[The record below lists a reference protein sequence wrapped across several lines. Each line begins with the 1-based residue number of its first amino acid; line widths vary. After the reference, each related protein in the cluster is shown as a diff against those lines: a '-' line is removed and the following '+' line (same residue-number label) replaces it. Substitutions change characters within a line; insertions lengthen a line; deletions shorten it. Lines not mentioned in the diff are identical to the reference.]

1 MGNILKDVY
10 LNLDF
15 RTEKLETDRRGA
27 EWLDLCFDASSH
39 HFFHRES
46 SFGGAAVSLEVL
58 QQLGLDVK
66 ISDSRL
72 DFSDDDRSVPASNY
86 RYVLVSET
94 GVSYL
99 TPTDPALTVFKSPA
113 EAVDYLFI
121 DRSAVLSAPVINQ
134 ILAYLDL
141 SPETKLVCYLKDP
154 ENRELKPLIQ
164 RASLIFAER
173 EPKTTMINPTAGSRL
188 VPTGFSAGSTPVFSA
203 TSDAPELSALNTS
216 KSPTSDAPKSPTLDP
231 AKTIFLS
238 EQFLTYQNLSEPL
251 HPDRIDIQT
260 HLSFYSIL
268 SATVLG
274 CFLLGFSVEDSLKF
288 AHLNAENSRLNAVC
302 PLEKLRQLASE
313 PTEDENLELIAKNLV
328 LNPRGILAADESG
341 DSIHKKFEKLGI
353 PDTYDNRRDYRNL
366 FFTTDGLENYVNGV
380 ILFDETARQ
389 LADNGQNFVDF
400 LTTKR
405 IIPGIKVD
413 QGLEKFADA
422 LPLELTELGFS
433 EASVNPDETWTKG
446 LSGLDTRLA
455 EYYQMGL
462 RFAKWRAAFNV
473 RTTRSNDTSTPNN
486 SNTTES
492 FSTTDSSDLTAT
504 PATTDQ
510 ILTPSPSAIAIN
522 CQILAKYAKKCQNH
536 GIVPIVEPELVYDGN
551 YSLKQSTELTGRIL
565 DCLFAKLAENQVN
578 LRACILKVNMCLAG
592 KQWSEPSAPEA
603 VGRATAE
610 VLKNHVPT
618 ELAGVVFLS
627 GGQTVE
633 QATDNLAAVEQNG
646 PFPWPVTFSFARAL
660 QDPALYAWA
669 GNNTNANVARAA
681 FKARL
686 EANCQALIQKE
697 P

>member
-39 HFFHRES
+39 HFFHRDS

-58 QQLGLDVK
+58 QQLELDAK
-66 ISDSRL
+66 ISDSHL
-72 DFSDDDRSVPASNY
+72 DFSSDDRSVPASSY

-99 TPTDPALTVFKSPA
+99 TPTDPAPTVFKSPA

-121 DRSAVLSAPVINQ
+121 DRSAVLSTPVINQ

-141 SPETKLVCYLKDP
+141 SPKTKLVYYLKDP
-154 ENRELKPLIQ
+154 ENRNLQPLIQ
-164 RASLIFAER
+164 RASLIFTEQD
-173 EPKTTMINPTAGSRL
+173 T
-188 VPTGFSAGSTPVFSA
+188 
-203 TSDAPELSALNTS
+203 
-216 KSPTSDAPKSPTLDP
+216 TLDP

-238 EQFLTYQNLSEPL
+238 EQFLIYQNLSEPL
-251 HPDRIDIQT
+251 HPDRIDTQT

-288 AHLNAENSRLNAVC
+288 AHLNAEHSRLNAVC
-302 PLEKLRQLASE
+302 PLAKLRQLASE
-313 PTEDENLELIAKNLV
+313 PTNNENLELIAKNLV

-341 DSIHKKFEKLGI
+341 GSIHKKFENLGI

-366 FFTTDGLENYVNGV
+366 FFTTDNLENYINGV

-389 LADNGQNFVDF
+389 FADNGQNFVDF

-405 IIPGIKVD
+405 IISGIKVD
-413 QGLEKFADA
+413 QGLEKFADS
-422 LPLELTELGFS
+422 LPPELSELGLS
-433 EASVNPDETWTKG
+433 KTSVDPDETWTKG
-446 LSGLDTRLA
+446 LTSLDTRLA

-473 RTTRSNDTSTPNN
+473 RIAA
-486 SNTTES
+486 
-492 FSTTDSSDLTAT
+492 TDK
-504 PATTDQ
+504 
-510 ILTPSPSAIAIN
+510 ILTPTPSAIAVN

-536 GIVPIVEPELVYDGN
+536 GIVPIVEPELVYDGD
-551 YSLKQSTELTGRIL
+551 YSLTQSAELTGKIL
-565 DCLFAKLAENQVN
+565 DCLFEKLSLGQVN

-592 KQWSEPSAPEA
+592 KQWSEPSTPEE

-633 QATDNLAAVEQNG
+633 QATDNLAVVEQNG

-669 GNNTNANVARAA
+669 GDNANTDAARAA

-686 EANCQALIQKE
+686 EANCQALIQK
-697 P
+697 

>member
-39 HFFHRES
+39 RFFHREA

-58 QQLGLDVK
+58 QQLGLDAK

-72 DFSDDDRSVPASNY
+72 DFSSDDRSASASNY
-86 RYVLVSET
+86 RYVLTSET

-99 TPTDPALTVFKSPA
+99 APTDPTPTVFKSPA
-113 EAVDYLFI
+113 EAIDYLFI
-121 DRSAVLSAPVINQ
+121 DRSAILSAPVINQ

-141 SPETKLVCYLKDP
+141 SPETKLVFYLKDP
-154 ENRELKPLIQ
+154 ENRDLAPLIQ
-164 RASLIFAER
+164 RASLIFAEQDL
-173 EPKTTMINPTAGSRL
+173 KTVTTS
-188 VPTGFSAGSTPVFSA
+188 TTGSTPVISA
-203 TSDAPELSALNTS
+203 ISDAPESLN
-216 KSPTSDAPKSPTLDP
+216 LDP
-231 AKTIFLS
+231 SKTIFLS
-238 EQFLTYQNLSEPL
+238 EQLLTYQNLSESL
-251 HPDRIDIQT
+251 HPNRIDIQT
-260 HLSFYSIL
+260 HLSFYSII
-268 SATVLG
+268 SATILG
-274 CFLLGFSVEDSLKF
+274 CFLLGFSVEDSLRF

-302 PLEKLRQLASE
+302 SLEKLRALFVEPSE
-313 PTEDENLELIAKNLV
+313 SENLELIARSLV
-328 LNPRGILAADESG
+328 LGPRGILAADESG
-341 DSIHKKFEKLGI
+341 GSIRKKFEKLGI

-366 FFTTDGLENYVNGV
+366 FFTTDELEKYVNGV

-413 QGLEKFADA
+413 QGLEKFADTM
-422 LPLELTELGFS
+422 PPELSELDLS
-433 EASVNPDETWTKG
+433 ETSVDPDETWTKG
-446 LSGLDTRLA
+446 LAGLDTRLA
-455 EYYQMGL
+455 EYYQLGL
-462 RFAKWRAAFNV
+462 RFAKWRAAFNI
-473 RTTRSNDTSTPNN
+473 RTTKLENN
-486 SNTTES
+486 SAPNS
-492 FSTTDSSDLTAT
+492 LTSGGPNSADI
-504 PATTDQ
+504 ADQ
-510 ILTPSPSAIAIN
+510 ILTPTHSAIAVN

-551 YSLKQSTELTGRIL
+551 YSLKQSAELTGKIL
-565 DCLFAKLAENQVN
+565 DCLFEKLAGNQVN
-578 LRACILKVNMCLAG
+578 LRACILKVNMVLAG
-592 KQWSEPSAPEA
+592 KQWSEPSTPKA
-603 VGRATAE
+603 VGQATAS
-610 VLKNHVPT
+610 VLKDHVPA

-669 GNNTNANVARAA
+669 GDNANADAARAA

-686 EANCQALIQKE
+686 EANCQALTRNQN
-697 P
+697 

>member
-15 RTEKLETDRRGA
+15 RTEKLETDHRGA
-27 EWLDLCFDASSH
+27 EWLNLCFDASSH
-39 HFFHRES
+39 RFFHRDS

-58 QQLGLDVK
+58 QQLGLDAR
-66 ISDSRL
+66 ISDSHL
-72 DFSDDDRSVPASNY
+72 DFSSDDRSVPASNY

-99 TPTDPALTVFKSPA
+99 TPTDPAPTVFKSPA

-121 DRSAVLSAPVINQ
+121 DRSAVLSTPLINQ

-141 SPETKLVCYLKDP
+141 SPKTKLVCYLKDP
-154 ENRELKPLIQ
+154 ENRDLKPLIQ
-164 RASLIFAER
+164 RASLIFAEC
-173 EPKTTMINPTAGSRL
+173 ESKPTITNLTADFRH
-188 VPTGFSAGSTPVFSA
+188 VPTGSYAGSTPVFSA
-203 TSDAPELSALNTS
+203 TSDAP
-216 KSPTSDAPKSPTLDP
+216 KSPMLDP

-251 HPDRIDIQT
+251 HPDRIDTQT

-288 AHLNAENSRLNAVC
+288 AHLNAEHSRLNAVC
-302 PLEKLRQLASE
+302 PLAKLRQLASE
-313 PTEDENLELIAKNLV
+313 PTDDENLELIAKNLV

-341 DSIHKKFEKLGI
+341 GSIHKKFESLSI

-366 FFTTDGLENYVNGV
+366 FFTTNNLENYVNGV

-389 LADNGQNFVDF
+389 LADNGQNFIDF
-400 LTTKR
+400 LTAKR

-413 QGLEKFADA
+413 QGLEKFADS
-422 LPLELTELGFS
+422 LPPELSELGLS
-433 EASVNPDETWTKG
+433 KTSVDPDETWTKG
-446 LSGLDTRLA
+446 LTGLDARLA

-473 RTTRSNDTSTPNN
+473 RTAQADDTSAQD
-486 SNTTES
+486 SS
-492 FSTTDSSDLTAT
+492 STTDNSGLTSAPAAT
-504 PATTDQ
+504 DK
-510 ILTPSPSAIAIN
+510 ILTPTPSAIAVS

-551 YSLKQSTELTGRIL
+551 YSLAQSAKLTGKIL
-565 DCLFAKLAENQVN
+565 DCLFEKLSLVQVN

-592 KQWSEPSAPEA
+592 KQWSEPSTPEE

-610 VLKNHVPT
+610 ILKNHVPT

-669 GNNTNANVARAA
+669 GDNANADTARTA

-686 EANCQALIQKE
+686 EANCQALAQN
-697 P
+697 

>member
-1 MGNILKDVY
+1 MNILVVGNLLKDVY

-15 RTEKLETDRRGA
+15 RTEKLERDQKNH

-58 QQLGLDVK
+58 QKLGLDAK
-66 ISDSRL
+66 ISGSRL
-72 DFSDDDRSVPASNY
+72 DFSSDDRLVPASAY
-86 RYVLVSET
+86 RYVLTSET

-99 TPTDPALTVFKSPA
+99 TPTEPAPTVFKAPA

-121 DRSAVLSAPVINQ
+121 DRSAMLSAPVINQ

-141 SPETKLVCYLKDP
+141 SPETKLVFYLKNP
-154 ENRELKPLIQ
+154 ENSQNPDLKPLIQ

-173 EPKTTMINPTAGSRL
+173 ESQNSRL
-188 VPTGFSAGSTPVFSA
+188 VATGSNPNSRPVAADSAPNSRPAQTSSSADSTPVNSA
-203 TSDAPELSALNTS
+203 ISDALETPN
-216 KSPTSDAPKSPTLDP
+216 LDP

-238 EQFLTYQNLSEPL
+238 EQLLTYQNLSELL
-251 HPDRIDIQT
+251 HPDRLDTQT

-302 PLEKLRQLASE
+302 PLEKLHQLAADA
-313 PTEDENLELIAKNLV
+313 TEDENLELIAKNLV
-328 LNPRGILAADESG
+328 LKPRGILAADESG
-341 DSIHKKFEKLGI
+341 GSIHKKFESLNI
-353 PDTYDNRRDYRNL
+353 PDTYDSRRDYRNL
-366 FFTTDGLENYVNGV
+366 FFTTDGLENYINGV

-400 LTTKR
+400 LISKR
-405 IIPGIKVD
+405 LIPGIKVD
-413 QGLEKFADA
+413 QGLEKFADS
-422 LPLELTELGFS
+422 LPQELSELS
-433 EASVNPDETWTKG
+433 LVENSVQPDETWTKG
-446 LSGLDTRLA
+446 LIGLDTRLA
-455 EYYQMGL
+455 EYYQLGL

-473 RTTRSNDTSTPNN
+473 RPAENVPDATNALN
-486 SNTTES
+486 SNRIE
-492 FSTTDSSDLTAT
+492 T
-504 PATTDQ
+504 PT
-510 ILTPSPSAIAIN
+510 PSAIKIN
-522 CQILAKYAKKCQNH
+522 CLILAKYAKKCQNH

-551 YSLKQSTELTGRIL
+551 YSLAETAELTGKIL
-565 DCLFAKLAENQVN
+565 DCLFKQLADKKVH

-592 KQWSEPSAPEA
+592 KQWPAPSTPEE
-603 VGRATAE
+603 VGRTTAE
-610 VLKNHVPT
+610 VLKTHVPA

-633 QATDNLAAVEQNG
+633 QATANLAAVKKNG

-669 GNNTNANVARAA
+669 GNNANADAARAA

-686 EANCQALIQKE
+686 EANCQALLQK
-697 P
+697 

>member
-15 RTEKLETDRRGA
+15 RTEKLETDHRGA

-39 HFFHRES
+39 RFFHRDS

-66 ISDSRL
+66 ISDSHL
-72 DFSDDDRSVPASNY
+72 DFSSDGRSVPASNY

-99 TPTDPALTVFKSPA
+99 TPTDLAPTVFKSPA

-141 SPETKLVCYLKDP
+141 SPKTKLVCYLKDP
-154 ENRELKPLIQ
+154 ENRDLKPLIQ
-164 RASLIFAER
+164 RASLIFTEQDPA
-173 EPKTTMINPTAGSRL
+173 
-188 VPTGFSAGSTPVFSA
+188 
-203 TSDAPELSALNTS
+203 
-216 KSPTSDAPKSPTLDP
+216 LDP

-251 HPDRIDIQT
+251 HPDRIDTQT

-288 AHLNAENSRLNAVC
+288 AHLNAEHSRLNAVC
-302 PLEKLRQLASE
+302 PLAKLRQLASE
-313 PTEDENLELIAKNLV
+313 PTDDENLELIAKNLV

-341 DSIHKKFEKLGI
+341 GSIHKKFESLSI

-366 FFTTDGLENYVNGV
+366 FFTTNNLENYVNGV

-405 IIPGIKVD
+405 VIPGIKVD
-413 QGLEKFADA
+413 QGLEKFADSLPPELSELA
-422 LPLELTELGFS
+422 LS
-433 EASVNPDETWTKG
+433 KASVDPDETWTKG
-446 LSGLDTRLA
+446 LSGLDARLA

-473 RTTRSNDTSTPNN
+473 RTAQANDTSAQD
-486 SNTTES
+486 SS
-492 FSTTDSSDLTAT
+492 STTDK
-504 PATTDQ
+504 
-510 ILTPSPSAIAIN
+510 ILTPTPSAIAVN

-536 GIVPIVEPELVYDGN
+536 GIVPIVEPELVYDGD
-551 YSLKQSTELTGRIL
+551 YSLTQSAELTGKIL
-565 DCLFAKLAENQVN
+565 DCLFEKLSLGQVS

-592 KQWSEPSAPEA
+592 KQWSEPSTPEE
-603 VGRATAE
+603 VGQATAE

-669 GNNTNANVARAA
+669 GDNANADAARAA

-686 EANCQALIQKE
+686 EANCQALTQN
-697 P
+697 

>member
-15 RTEKLETDRRGA
+15 RTEKLETDHRGD

-39 HFFHRES
+39 HFFHRDS

-58 QQLGLDVK
+58 QQLGLDAK
-66 ISDSRL
+66 ISDSHL
-72 DFSDDDRSVPASNY
+72 DFSSDDRSVPASNY

-99 TPTDPALTVFKSPA
+99 APTDPAPTVFKSPA

-121 DRSAVLSAPVINQ
+121 DRSAMLSTPVINQ

-141 SPETKLVCYLKDP
+141 SPKTKLVCYLKDP
-154 ENRELKPLIQ
+154 ENRDLQPLIQ
-164 RASLIFAER
+164 RASLIFTEQDIN
-173 EPKTTMINPTAGSRL
+173 TTTTS
-188 VPTGFSAGSTPVFSA
+188 SAGSTPVFSA
-203 TSDAPELSALNTS
+203 N
-216 KSPTSDAPKSPTLDP
+216 SDAPKSPTLDP

-238 EQFLTYQNLSEPL
+238 EQLLIYQNLSEPL
-251 HPDRIDIQT
+251 HPGRIDTQT

-288 AHLNAENSRLNAVC
+288 AHLNAEHSRLNAVC

-313 PTEDENLELIAKNLV
+313 PTNDENLELIAKNLV
-328 LNPRGILAADESG
+328 LNPHGILAADESG
-341 DSIHKKFEKLGI
+341 GSIHKKFESLSI

-366 FFTTDGLENYVNGV
+366 FFTTNDLEKYVNGV

-400 LTTKR
+400 LTTKC

-413 QGLEKFADA
+413 QGLEKFADS
-422 LPLELTELGFS
+422 LPPELSELGLPKT
-433 EASVNPDETWTKG
+433 SVDPDETWTKG
-446 LSGLDTRLA
+446 LTSLDARLA

-473 RTTRSNDTSTPNN
+473 HTAA
-486 SNTTES
+486 
-492 FSTTDSSDLTAT
+492 TDKF
-504 PATTDQ
+504 
-510 ILTPSPSAIAIN
+510 LTPTPSAIAVN

-551 YSLKQSTELTGRIL
+551 YSLAQSAELTSKIL
-565 DCLFAKLAENQVN
+565 DCLFEKLSLGQVN

-592 KQWSEPSAPEA
+592 KQWSEPSTPEE

-618 ELAGVVFLS
+618 ELTGVVFLS

-633 QATDNLAAVEQNG
+633 QATDNLAAMEQNG

-669 GNNTNANVARAA
+669 GDNANADAARAA

-686 EANCQALIQKE
+686 EANCQALTQKITQK
-697 P
+697 